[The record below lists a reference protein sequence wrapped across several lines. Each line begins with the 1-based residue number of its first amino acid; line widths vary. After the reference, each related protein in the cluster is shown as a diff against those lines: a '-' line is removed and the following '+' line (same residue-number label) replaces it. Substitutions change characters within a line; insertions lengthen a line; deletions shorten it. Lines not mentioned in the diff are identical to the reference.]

1 MPPPLSAPGP
11 LNKFYINDQLCMNWL
26 MIGSLQGFFMM
37 LGTFPKAFS
46 QTAAFQGNCSQ
57 WWWVYSAV
65 FRKFDHHFKNKHTEL
80 LSGSMIRKR
89 FEGYCCEFSMPLYK
103 WKVIRNYAYK
113 RQSQF
118 NVEYEFCKIKILKG
132 LTRVYFKYTKMIH
145 CNLLFLLFILF
156 FLHLFKFNIF
166 IFRVYSQQ
174 QQQHQQ

>member
-1 MPPPLSAPGP
+1 
-11 LNKFYINDQLCMNWL
+11 
-26 MIGSLQGFFMM
+26 
-37 LGTFPKAFS
+37 
-46 QTAAFQGNCSQ
+46 
-57 WWWVYSAV
+57 
-65 FRKFDHHFKNKHTEL
+65 
-80 LSGSMIRKR
+80 MIRKR